1 MKTDSTAADA
11 FEKLLRPTL
20 ERLEFREVALKD
32 CMRPEFLF
40 RRDRSWFALSWD
52 WKDQYLDVSLGRA
65 FWFRD
70 VMPRIVVIGDY
81 SHWDS
86 AVTWDAIRSDSD
98 FQVVYGRIR
107 DSLPDAV
114 SRLEAEFPSLLS
126 EFKMTRGHRVQ
137 IDEYIGQEATID
149 SLEKYRA

>member
-1 MKTDSTAADA
+1 
-11 FEKLLRPTL
+11 
-20 ERLEFREVALKD
+20 
-32 CMRPEFLF
+32 MRPEFLF
-40 RRDRSWFALSWD
+40 HRDRAWFALSWD
-52 WKDQYLDVSLGRA
+52 WKDQYLDVCLGRL

-70 VMPRIVVIGDY
+70 AMTRVVVIGDY

-86 AVTWDAIRSDSD
+86 GVTWNAIRSDSD
-98 FQVVYGRIR
+98 FDVVYGRIR

-114 SRLEAEFPSLLS
+114 ARLDAEFPSLLS
-126 EFKMTRGHRVQ
+126 AFKNTRGHRVQ